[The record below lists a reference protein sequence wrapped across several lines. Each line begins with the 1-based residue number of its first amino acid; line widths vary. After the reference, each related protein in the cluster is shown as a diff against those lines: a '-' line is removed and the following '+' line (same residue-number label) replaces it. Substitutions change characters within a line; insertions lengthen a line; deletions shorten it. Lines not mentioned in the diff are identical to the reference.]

1 MSNTDR
7 YNHDISHG
15 NIDYKISIESCR
27 NGQGPE
33 NMQATFNQMLKDQQL
48 TLYDIALDFSIP
60 VSMVKYFKQS
70 A

>member
-1 MSNTDR
+1 MSNTER

-15 NIDYKISIESCR
+15 NSDYKVSVEAFKNWLR
-27 NGQGPE
+27 AE
-33 NMQATFNQMLKDQQL
+33 NMQETFNKMLSDRDL

-60 VSMVKYFKQS
+60 VAMVKYFKQS

>member
-15 NIDYKISIESCR
+15 NIDYKISIESFKNWLR
-27 NGQGPE
+27 AE
-33 NMQATFNQMLKDQQL
+33 NLQETFNQMLKDREL

>member
-15 NIDYKISIESCR
+15 NIDYKISIESFKNWLR
-27 NGQGPE
+27 AE
-33 NMQATFNQMLKDQQL
+33 NLQETFNQMLKDREL

-60 VSMVKYFKQS
+60 DSMVKYFKQS